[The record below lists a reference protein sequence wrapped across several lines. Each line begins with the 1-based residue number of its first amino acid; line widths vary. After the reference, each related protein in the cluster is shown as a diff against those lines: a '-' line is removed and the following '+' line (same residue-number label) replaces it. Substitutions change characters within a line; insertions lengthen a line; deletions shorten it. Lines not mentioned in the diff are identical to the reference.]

1 MSAAVRGQRRSIGE
15 VMAALSTEFPDI
27 SISKIRFLEGQGLVN
42 PERTHSG
49 YRKFSDQDV
58 ARLRYVLRMQREQFL
73 PLRVIKERLSVEM
86 ANGSAGA
93 GIDVAPG
100 ESSAFVNGL
109 IGRKDLL
116 VDSGLSEAQL
126 SELERVGMIKNTV
139 TGKDLFYDADG
150 LAMARLAARFL
161 ATGVEVRHMR
171 LFKTSVDR
179 EVDLY
184 RQMAPPVRNARSVQA
199 RNEARAR
206 LDEFAELGGAIRS
219 ELFRQSLHED

>member
-1 MSAAVRGQRRSIGE
+1 MSGAVRGQRRSIGE

-49 YRKFSDQDV
+49 YRKFSDEDV
-58 ARLRYVLRMQREQFL
+58 ARLRFVLRLQREQFL
-73 PLRVIKERLSVEM
+73 PLRVIKERLNVELASGSSASVT
-86 ANGSAGA
+86 
-93 GIDVAPG
+93 GIESG
-100 ESSAFVNGL
+100 ESPAFVNGL
-109 IGRKDLL
+109 LGRRDLL
-116 VDSGLSEAQL
+116 ADSGLSEAQL

-139 TGKDLFYDADG
+139 TGKEFFYDQDG
-150 LAMARLAARFL
+150 LAMARLSARFL

-199 RNEARAR
+199 RNEARSR
-206 LDEFAELGGAIRS
+206 LEELAELGGAIRA
-219 ELFRQSLHED
+219 EVFRQTLHED